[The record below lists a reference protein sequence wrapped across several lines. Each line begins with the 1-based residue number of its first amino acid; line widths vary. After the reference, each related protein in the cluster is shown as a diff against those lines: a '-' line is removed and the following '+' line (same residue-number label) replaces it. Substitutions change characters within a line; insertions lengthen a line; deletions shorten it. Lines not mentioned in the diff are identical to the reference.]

1 MALERMEAAEYRELD
16 LASLDARRDAVMAE
30 YDAEGADFDMLD
42 EEARRC
48 ADEYDRR
55 NKQAQVRSLRINEV
69 KGGAGSVTER
79 TVTMEGVEDRDFY
92 DTDEYKRSF
101 MDFVRQSRNIEPPS
115 AMYRDGE
122 SASAVTSLTGTSTE
136 VGDFT
141 TTIEN
146 AVMIPTSMGHEIIRK
161 MREYGNIWPKVRKLN
176 IKGGLWFRIADLQLV
191 ATWID
196 DTEVSKYQEAQDGD
210 KISLSFFELEC
221 RFSQT
226 MLSAAV
232 LWDDF
237 QAMFADAVAEAMVV
251 AIEASIIRGTGA
263 ENGQPLGIVN
273 DPRVMGVKNQ
283 AGTAYTTEPQ
293 ATIVEMTAE
302 DVDDW
307 KAWRKVLINAPRKYR
322 NKGTWMFGD
331 STWGMHIDVLEDKD
345 GKPLGKY
352 DPLNDAE
359 PYKILNRP
367 CELFEEEI
375 LPSFD
380 DAEVGEVFG
389 IYGDLRN
396 YAMNT
401 QPGMPLSVV
410 KWIDHE
416 DNRIKTKALVAMDGR
431 VIDPYGFVILVK
443 KASA

>member
-30 YDAEGADFDMLD
+30 YDAEDADFDMLD

-69 KGGAGSVTER
+69 KGGAGDTIER
-79 TVTMEGVEDRDFY
+79 TVTLEGVEDRGFY

-101 MDFVRQSRNIEPPS
+101 MEFVKQSRTIEPPE

-122 SASAVTSLTGTSTE
+122 PGTTSLTGTSTE

-141 TTIEN
+141 STVEN
-146 AVMIPTSMGHEIIRK
+146 AVMIPTSLGREIIRK
-161 MREYGNIWPKVRKLN
+161 MREYGHIWPKVRKLSL
-176 IKGGLWFRIADLQLV
+176 KGGMWFRIADLKLTT
-191 ATWID
+191 TWID
-196 DTEVSKYQEAQDGD
+196 DKKVSNYQEAQDGD
-210 KISLSFFELEC
+210 KIMLSFFELEC

-226 MLSAAV
+226 LLSAAV

-237 QAMFADAVAEAMVV
+237 QAMFAEAVAEAMVN
-251 AIEASIIRGTGA
+251 AIEQAIIRGTGS
-263 ENGQPLGIVN
+263 ENGQPLGIVE

-283 AGTAYTTEPQ
+283 AGTDYTTEPQ

-302 DVDDW
+302 DVDSW
-307 KAWRKVLINAPRKYR
+307 KAWRKVLMKAPRLYR
-322 NKGTWMFGD
+322 NKGTWMLGD
-331 STWGMHIDVLEDKD
+331 TTWGLHVDLLEDNDK
-345 GKPLGKY
+345 KPIGKY

-375 LPSFD
+375 LPGFD

-396 YAMNT
+396 YVMNT
-401 QPGMPLSVV
+401 QPGMPLSTV
-410 KWIDHE
+410 KWVDHD
-416 DNRIKTKALVAMDGR
+416 DNRVKTKALVAMDGR